1 MFKIKEIK
9 QLKNNDNYLLELRHN
24 EELDNIEKE
33 KRNLENY
40 KNEINTINNNI
51 NNLNNKINKTKNDY
65 NLLYEYVEKINLIKK
80 KINDIE
86 NDTSLINYYLNAGHL
101 IHDYYNNDNS
111 YTYDFFN
118 KHKKSQDS
126 QKKFNIHEKYLN
138 KMDDKFINKEIVI
151 DYNKCN
157 NCKSTN
163 IRISNTES
171 IMICVDC
178 GVTKNILVDSDKPT
192 YREPPKELTYFAYK
206 RINHF
211 NEWLAQFQAK
221 ESTDIPKQIYEDI
234 LYELKKERF
243 TDLNSLK
250 SSKVRIILKKL
261 KYNKY
266 YEHIPHIINRLNGN
280 QPPII
285 SKEIEEQLR
294 CMFKQIQVPF
304 LKNCPKD
311 RKNFLSY
318 SYVLH
323 KFIELL
329 ELDEY
334 LPCFP
339 LLKSR
344 EKLNQQDQIWRHI
357 CDHCKWEFIKSI

>member
-1 MFKIKEIK
+1 MFKTKAVR
-9 QLKNNDNYLLELRHN
+9 QLTNNENLMLESRHN
-24 EELDNIEKE
+24 EEIDSINNEKKNISKFKKE
-33 KRNLENY
+33 LSETENKLKLLQAKVKKTKDDY
-40 KNEINTINNNI
+40 NEIYD
-51 NNLNNKINKTKNDY
+51 LDKN
-65 NLLYEYVEKINLIKK
+65 VEFLKK
-80 KINDIE
+80 KIDNLSDDS
-86 NDTSLINYYLNAGHL
+86 NLINYYLTAGYL
-101 IHDYYNNDNS
+101 LHDYYNDEKTYS
-111 YTYDFFN
+111 YDFFN
-118 KHKKSQDS
+118 KNNNTDL
-126 QKKFNIHEKYLN
+126 QKKFQIHEKYLN
-138 KMDDKFINKEIVI
+138 KMNNKFINKEIVM
-151 DYNKCN
+151 DYNKCS

-163 IRISNTES
+163 IRINNTES
-171 IMICVDC
+171 LMICLDC
-178 GVTKNILVDSDKPT
+178 GVTTNILIDSDKPT

-221 ESTDIPKQIYEDI
+221 ESTDIPKQVYEDI
-234 LYELKKERF
+234 MTELKKERF
-243 TDLNSLK
+243 SDLNKLK
-250 SSKVRIILKKL
+250 PPKIRAILKKL

-266 YEHIPHIINRLNGN
+266 YEHIPHIINRINGK

-285 SKEIEEQLR
+285 SKDIEEQLR

-304 LKNCPKD
+304 IKFCPKD

-344 EKLNQQDQIWRHI
+344 EKLNQQDQIWKNI
-357 CDHCKWEFIKSI
+357 CEHCEWEFIKSI